1 MADQKPATA
10 TLQLKSPSEPTKAY
24 YYDPTTDKVWYKYE
38 SQGNNYYSYWT
49 ELGGSK
55 KDDLK
60 AANNVAVSKAATE
73 AFAAGGGQTKVNLK
87 GLSNVS
93 RPSDSTCFRYP
104 RDNGGIAA
112 DADYVM
118 FKFYD
123 YVPPYSSQGDTSK
136 DYNQSS
142 NYTEASSKFKTI
154 IMYMPEDI
162 STGFRAG
169 WTGKSMANT
178 TAKALRALGQEG
190 VGNKLGTAANE
201 AKSFLE
207 TGGALAGAAVVQSI
221 VQTLSGESLSY
232 DDIFGATE
240 GAVLNPNTELL
251 FSNID
256 LRNFSLNFK
265 LVPRSTD
272 EAKDVR
278 GIVESFK
285 KAMLPSKD
293 PGEVFGYN
301 KAANNKG
308 IQLGF
313 IGVPKL
319 CRVSFMKGSG
329 EHPYLPRFKM
339 CAIISADVNYTPDGA
354 YATYYDGQPVAMSLS
369 LSFQETK
376 ICFAED
382 IGDPLKGGHQ

>member
-73 AFAAGGGQTKVNLK
+73 AFVAGGGQTKVNLK

-93 RPSDSTCFRYP
+93 RPADSTCFRYP

-123 YVPPYSSQGDTSK
+123 YVPPYSSQGDTAK

-178 TAKALRALGQEG
+178 TAGALRSLGKEG
-190 VGNKLGTAANE
+190 LGSKLGTATQE

-207 TGGALAGAAVVQSI
+207 RSGALVGAAAVQSI
-221 VQTLSGESLSY
+221 AQAVSGESLSY
-232 DDIFGATE
+232 DDIFGAIG

-251 FSNID
+251 FNNID

-272 EAKDVR
+272 EAAEVR

-293 PGEVFGYN
+293 PGSLFDYN
-301 KAANNKG
+301 KNSDNTG
-308 IQLGF
+308 IKLGF

-339 CAIISADVNYTPDGA
+339 CAITSADVNYTPDGA

-376 ICFAED
+376 ICFSED